1 MRNRHSNSFKDKVD
15 RKLCQ
20 WFGHQWVDGFKF
32 HNHKVKGE
40 SKVCQR
46 CGEYAVIT
54 QTVVPDANANT

>member
-20 WFGHQWVDGFKF
+20 WFGHQWVDGLKF
-32 HNHKVKGE
+32 YNHKIKGE

-46 CGEYAVIT
+46 CGQYQNIT
-54 QTVVPDANANT
+54 QPIVAEENS